1 MHLVCRHRAT
11 ALDDHGLLWT
21 EEAPLT
27 CANAGIDA
35 SHRVRRCNGAPL
47 ITQRSQVQILPPLQV
62 KSQVRGPFSPRGGR
76 ASCVRDRT
84 VTANPATGC
93 GWMWVDSGVL
103 GGHLRRC
110 GAGYLSRLST
120 PRRTDLALDALEMGI
135 WTRQHADQELS
146 GLVHHSDRGVSTWPC
161 ATPSD
166 WPRPAPSPPSGRPGT
181 RTTTLW
187 PRRSTPCSRPSWSA
201 TRARGRTSTTWRSPS
216 PNTST
221 GSTTGA
227 CTARSG

>member
-84 VTANPATGC
+84 VTANLSLIHISEPTR
-93 GWMWVDSGVL
+93 L
-103 GGHLRRC
+103 GMISYAVFCLKKKKKK
-110 GAGYLSRLST
+110 
-120 PRRTDLALDALEMGI
+120 
-135 WTRQHADQELS
+135 Q
-146 GLVHHSDRGVSTWPC
+146 
-161 ATPSD
+161 
-166 WPRPAPSPPSGRPGT
+166 
-181 RTTTLW
+181 
-187 PRRSTPCSRPSWSA
+187 
-201 TRARGRTSTTWRSPS
+201 
-216 PNTST
+216 
-221 GSTTGA
+221 
-227 CTARSG
+227 